1 MNSVI
6 GYHTTKFG
14 ELWDKSLTDLV
25 KEAIEGALSSTGL
38 EAGQIDAIYF
48 GNMLGGIVENNLL
61 FSARIAEIMG
71 VHIPVYRVEAACASG
86 GMAFQM
92 ANEYLKANPNKTILV
107 IGAEKMTDVTAE
119 EITKGL
125 SSASAEEEQTAG
137 LTFPGLYGMISQVYL
152 NKYGY
157 TEENLAAVSVKN
169 HYHGSLNDKAHFRK
183 AITLESVMKSSYVAY
198 PLKVLDSSGVS
209 DGAAAIIMTND
220 EAKIKNAKYAVNILS
235 SQIATD
241 TISLAKRK
249 DITQLMATQTAGEKA
264 LHEAGLSHDQIGL
277 VEAHDC
283 FSIAEI
289 LAMEDLGFWKR
300 GEGGKHALEMSSQIG
315 NGPVIVNTCGGLKA
329 AGHPVGA
336 TGVKQIG
343 ELFLQLTNQAG
354 ERQVKNITNGLAHN
368 VGGSGGV
375 AVVSILGV

>member
-1 MNSVI
+1 MNAVI

-14 ELWDKSLTDLV
+14 ELWDKSLMDLT
-25 KEAIEGALSSTGL
+25 KESIEGVLSSTGL
-38 EAGQIDAIYF
+38 EAWNIDAIFF
-48 GNMLGGIVENNLL
+48 GNMMGGIIENNLL

-71 VHIPVYRVEAACASG
+71 VNIPVYRVEAACASG
-86 GMAFQM
+86 GMAFQI
-92 ANEYLKANPNKTILV
+92 AHEYLKANPNKTVMV
-107 IGAEKMTDVTAE
+107 IGAEKMTDIPADEVTKA
-119 EITKGL
+119 L
-125 SSASAEEEQTAG
+125 SSASAEEEQYAG
-137 LTFPGLYGMISQVYL
+137 LTFPGLYGMIAQLYL
-152 NKYGY
+152 EQYGY
-157 TEENLAAVSVKN
+157 TEESLAAVSVKN
-169 HYHGSLNDKAHFRK
+169 HYHGSLNDKAHFRR
-183 AITLESVMKSSYVAY
+183 AVTLESVMKSSYVAY

-209 DGAAAIIMTND
+209 DGAAAIILTNN
-220 EAKIKNAKYAVNILS
+220 EERINKATHSARILS
-235 SQIATD
+235 SHVATD

-249 DITQLMATQTAGEKA
+249 EITQLAATQIAGAKA
-264 LHEAGLSHDQIGL
+264 MREAQVSHEHIGL

-300 GEGGKHALEMSSQIG
+300 GEGGKNALAMTSQLG

-343 ELFLQLTNQAG
+343 ELFLQLNGLAG
-354 ERQVKNITNGLAHN
+354 ERQIKDVKNGLAHN

-375 AVVSILGV
+375 AVVSILGI

>member
-1 MNSVI
+1 MNAVI

-14 ELWDKSLTDLV
+14 ELWDKSLMDLT
-25 KEAIEGALSSTGL
+25 KESIEGVLSSTGL
-38 EAGQIDAIYF
+38 EAGHIDAIFF
-48 GNMLGGIVENNLL
+48 GNMMGGIIENNLL

-71 VHIPVYRVEAACASG
+71 VNIPVYRVEAACASG

-92 ANEYLKANPNKTILV
+92 AHEYLKANPNKTVMV
-107 IGAEKMTDVTAE
+107 IGAEKMTDIPADEVTKA
-119 EITKGL
+119 L
-125 SSASAEEEQTAG
+125 SSASAEEEQYAG
-137 LTFPGLYGMISQVYL
+137 LTFPGLYGMIAQVYL
-152 NKYGY
+152 EQYGY
-157 TEENLAAVSVKN
+157 TEESLAAVSVKN
-169 HYHGSLNDKAHFRK
+169 HYHGSLNDKAHFRR
-183 AITLESVMKSSYVAY
+183 AVTLESVMKSSYVAY

-209 DGAAAIIMTND
+209 DGAAAVILTND
-220 EAKIKNAKYAVNILS
+220 EERINKATHSARILS
-235 SQIATD
+235 SHVATD

-249 DITQLMATQTAGEKA
+249 EITQLAATQIAGAKA
-264 LHEAGLSHDQIGL
+264 MREAQVLHEHIGL

-300 GEGGKHALEMSSQIG
+300 GEGGKNALAMTSQLG

-343 ELFLQLTNQAG
+343 ELFLQLNGLAG
-354 ERQVKNITNGLAHN
+354 ERQIKDVKNGLAHN

-375 AVVSILGV
+375 AVVSILGI

>member
-14 ELWDKSLTDLV
+14 ELWEKSLFDLV
-25 KEAIEGALSSTGL
+25 EESIEGVLKSTKL
-38 EAGQIDAIYF
+38 EAGQIDAVFF
-48 GNMLGGIVENNLL
+48 GNMLGGMLDNSLL
-61 FSARIAEIMG
+61 SSARIAEIMG
-71 VHIPVYRVEAACASG
+71 VNIPMYRVEAACASG

-92 ANEYLKANPNKTILV
+92 AHEYLKANPNKTVLV
-107 IGAEKMTDVTAE
+107 LGAEKMTDVGADI
-119 EITKGL
+119 ITKGL

-137 LTFPGLYGMISQVYL
+137 LTFPGLYGMIAQVYL
-152 NKYGY
+152 QKYGY
-157 TEENLAAVSVKN
+157 TEENLAAISVKN
-169 HYHGSLNDKAHFRK
+169 HYHGSLNDKAHFRC

-209 DGAAAIIMTND
+209 DGAAGVIITND
-220 EAKIKNAKYAVNILS
+220 KLLITNSKYNVNILS
-235 SQIATD
+235 SQIGTD

-249 DITQLMATQTAGEKA
+249 EITELAATQIASEKA
-264 LHEAGLSHDQIGL
+264 LQESSLARKEIGI

-289 LAMEDLGFWKR
+289 LAMEDLGFWER
-300 GEGGKHALEMSSQIG
+300 GKGGKYALEMSSQIG

-354 ERQVKNITNGLAHN
+354 ARQVKDVKSGLAHN